1 MGTTG
6 RDLITVYQMMD
17 YDGVVILNLDARYM
31 KELLDSAKV
40 FSNQSV
46 FICSQ
51 NGDVLL
57 QTGPVSLEEAH
68 GKDSV
73 VYSMDSE
80 RYQWSYQSA
89 IPKIEFYRLPLL
101 IVRYTFVCILLVTFL
116 GILLAYA
123 ATRLSY
129 RNFETLQELMEAARE
144 GKDIH
149 EYEVKESSD
158 YFAYITRQMIQNFI
172 EQDFLK
178 VQLSERKY
186 KLRAT
191 ELLAMQSQMNPH
203 FLYNTLETVNWKIM
217 EQTGKR
223 TAANDMLEDL
233 SEILVY
239 SLDEREQATMEQEIH
254 VTECYIKILKERYG
268 ELFLVEWS
276 YEEEVLAIPVVK
288 FVLQPLL
295 ENAVNHGI
303 REKEGGTGR
312 IRIKIFVKEEKLHI
326 HVVDNG
332 AGIEKEKLTRLRNG
346 LEEGRLGDSHIGIF
360 NTNKRLQLAY
370 GESCQMKITSRKG
383 EGTVVML
390 VIPMSKNEV
399 ETAKND
405 TFSLN

>member
-1 MGTTG
+1 
-6 RDLITVYQMMD
+6 
-17 YDGVVILNLDARYM
+17 
-31 KELLDSAKV
+31 
-40 FSNQSV
+40 
-46 FICSQ
+46 
-51 NGDVLL
+51 
-57 QTGPVSLEEAH
+57 
-68 GKDSV
+68 
-73 VYSMDSE
+73 
-80 RYQWSYQSA
+80 
-89 IPKIEFYRLPLL
+89 
-101 IVRYTFVCILLVTFL
+101 
-116 GILLAYA
+116 
-123 ATRLSY
+123 
-129 RNFETLQELMEAARE
+129 
-144 GKDIH
+144 
-149 EYEVKESSD
+149 
-158 YFAYITRQMIQNFI
+158 
-172 EQDFLK
+172 
-178 VQLSERKY
+178 
-186 KLRAT
+186 
-191 ELLAMQSQMNPH
+191 
-203 FLYNTLETVNWKIM
+203 M

-239 SLDEREQATMEQEIH
+239 SLDEREQATLEQEIH
-254 VTECYIKILKERYG
+254 VTECYIMILKERYG

-332 AGIEKEKLTRLRNG
+332 AGIEKEKLTRLRKG

-390 VIPMSKNEV
+390 VIPMSRNEV